1 MNEIRD
7 AMLIFVL
14 KEMEHQTTGLPLNDE
29 VLSGLLWVKNNNS
42 KNLEEPAFELLFSRN
57 SSFLFEFCFKKI
69 NKTISNDILKEW
81 MKRCNEIIEHR
92 GII

>member
-1 MNEIRD
+1 
-7 AMLIFVL
+7 MLIFVL

-29 VLSGLLWVKNNNS
+29 VLSGLLWVFPHK
-42 KNLEEPAFELLFSRN
+42 LEESTLIFGLNLLFRLT
-57 SSFLFEFCFKKI
+57 FIHFCILYSIKKI